1 MPIHS
6 LSSLGNNAMTDISI
20 RNRLWLMKDGRSY
33 LGEGRIA
40 LMKAIIE
47 HGSIS
52 AAARSMSMSYKKAW
66 ESVDAMNTLSDEPLV
81 TRTTGGS
88 GGGGTIVTNAGKQ
101 AIELYEKINQR
112 CNAFLEDELK
122 GTSL

>member
-1 MPIHS
+1 
-6 LSSLGNNAMTDISI
+6 MTDISV

-33 LGEGRIA
+33 LGEGRIE

-52 AAARSMSMSYKKAW
+52 AAARSMNMSYKKAW
-66 ESVDAMNTLSDEPLV
+66 ESVDAMNSLSDEPLV

-88 GGGGTIVTNAGKQ
+88 GGGGTIVTTAGLE
-101 AIELYEKINQR
+101 AIFAVRRNQSTMQW
-112 CNAFLEDELK
+112 FP
-122 GTSL
+122 G

>member
-1 MPIHS
+1 MND
-6 LSSLGNNAMTDISI
+6 LSI

-33 LGEGRIA
+33 LGEGRIE

-66 ESVDAMNTLSDEPLV
+66 EAVDSMNTLSDEPLV
-81 TRTTGGS
+81 IRSSGGS
-88 GGGGTIVTNAGKQ
+88 GGGGTEVTEAGTNA
-101 AIELYEKINQR
+101 IEFYERINTR
-112 CNAFLEDELK
+112 CNEFLDNELK
-122 GTSL
+122 AVLP

>member
-1 MPIHS
+1 MND
-6 LSSLGNNAMTDISI
+6 LSI

-33 LGEGRIA
+33 LGEGRIV

-66 ESVDAMNTLSDEPLV
+66 EAVDAMNTLSDEPLV
-81 TRTTGGS
+81 IRSSGGS
-88 GGGGTIVTNAGKQ
+88 GGGGTEVTEAGTNA
-101 AIELYEKINQR
+101 IEFYERINMR
-112 CNAFLEDELK
+112 CNEFLDNELK
-122 GTSL
+122 AVLP

>member
-1 MPIHS
+1 
-6 LSSLGNNAMTDISI
+6 MTDLSV

-52 AAARSMSMSYKKAW
+52 AAARSMGMSYKKAW
-66 ESVDAMNTLSDEPLV
+66 EAIDAMNSLSDKPLV
-81 TRTTGGS
+81 LRTTGGS
-88 GGGGTIVTNAGKQ
+88 GGGGTEVTKAGKE
-101 AIELYEKINQR
+101 AIALYEGINTS
-112 CNAFLEDELK
+112 CNQFLDSQLK
-122 GTSL
+122 TLQP

>member
-1 MPIHS
+1 
-6 LSSLGNNAMTDISI
+6 MTDLSV

-52 AAARSMSMSYKKAW
+52 AAARSMGMSYKKAW
-66 ESVDAMNTLSDEPLV
+66 EAIDAMNSLSDEPLV
-81 TRTTGGS
+81 VRTTGGS
-88 GGGGTIVTNAGKQ
+88 GGGGTIVTEAGKD
-101 AIELYEKINQR
+101 AIELYALINSR
-112 CNAFLEDELK
+112 CNDFLDAELK
-122 GTSL
+122 TIKQ

>member
-1 MPIHS
+1 
-6 LSSLGNNAMTDISI
+6 MTELSI

-33 LGEGRIA
+33 LGEGRIE

-52 AAARSMSMSYKKAW
+52 AAARSMNMSYKKAW
-66 ESVDAMNTLSDEPLV
+66 EAIDAMNSLSDEPLV

-88 GGGGTIVTNAGKQ
+88 GGGGTLVTEAGKE
-101 AIELYEKINQR
+101 AISLYERINSR
-112 CNAFLEDELK
+112 CNDFLDEELR
-122 GTSL
+122 TTQP

>member
-1 MPIHS
+1 
-6 LSSLGNNAMTDISI
+6 MTDISV

-33 LGEGRIA
+33 LGEGRIE

-52 AAARSMSMSYKKAW
+52 AAARSMNMSYKKAW
-66 ESVDAMNTLSDEPLV
+66 ESVDAMNSLSDEPLV

-88 GGGGTIVTNAGKQ
+88 GGGGTIVTKAGQ
-101 AIELYEKINQR
+101 EAISLYEGINQR
-112 CNAFLEDELK
+112 CNGFLDEELK
-122 GTSL
+122 SLNS